1 MISQEPAGDRRR
13 SIGLIGTGNIS
24 QTHARAAR
32 LAGISIAAVFG
43 RTAESAGRFAASY
56 GGAPYSNLEA
66 FLAHPGMTAVVIG
79 TPSGTHADYGV
90 AAAAKGLHVLVEKP
104 IEISTERAA
113 ALIDA
118 ADRSG
123 VKVGVCYQDRVAP
136 DLRAVRDFVAGGRL
150 GRLISARG
158 IVNWYRR
165 PEYYTGSSWRGS
177 RQLDGGGALMNQGI
191 HTVDLLLWLLG
202 PIARVSG
209 HVATRFHDIEVE
221 DTAAAV
227 LEFAS
232 GAVGVLE
239 ASTASYPGYPRR
251 VELTGAGGTLTIEQN
266 RLVGVD
272 LRDKTDL
279 QSSGAID
286 GSPGATSPVVSDATG
301 HRVLL
306 DDFFEAI
313 AEDRAPCCDGR
324 EGRRSVAVV
333 EAIYRSA
340 REGAAVDVDRA

>member
-1 MISQEPAGDRRR
+1 
-13 SIGLIGTGNIS
+13 
-24 QTHARAAR
+24 
-32 LAGISIAAVFG
+32 
-43 RTAESAGRFAASY
+43 
-56 GGAPYSNLEA
+56 
-66 FLAHPGMTAVVIG
+66 
-79 TPSGTHADYGV
+79 
-90 AAAAKGLHVLVEKP
+90 
-104 IEISTERAA
+104 
-113 ALIDA
+113 
-118 ADRSG
+118 
-123 VKVGVCYQDRVAP
+123 
-136 DLRAVRDFVAGGRL
+136 
-150 GRLISARG
+150 
-158 IVNWYRR
+158 
-165 PEYYTGSSWRGS
+165 
-177 RQLDGGGALMNQGI
+177 MNQGI
-191 HTVDLLLWLLG
+191 HTVDLLLWMLG

-209 HVATRFHDIEVE
+209 RVATRFHDIEVE

-227 LEFAS
+227 LEFDN

-251 VELTGAGGTLTIEQN
+251 VELTGAGGTLAIEQN

-272 LRDKTDL
+272 LRNKTDL
-279 QSSGAID
+279 QSSGATD
-286 GSPGATSPVVSDATG
+286 RSPGATSPVVSDATG